1 MRLITRTWS
10 IEFLSFFVYFKIFD
24 TLESLLEL
32 FSPEKLALSFLMK
45 EVKPSPKRENISDKI
60 S

>member
-1 MRLITRTWS
+1 M
-10 IEFLSFFVYFKIFD
+10 YFKIFD